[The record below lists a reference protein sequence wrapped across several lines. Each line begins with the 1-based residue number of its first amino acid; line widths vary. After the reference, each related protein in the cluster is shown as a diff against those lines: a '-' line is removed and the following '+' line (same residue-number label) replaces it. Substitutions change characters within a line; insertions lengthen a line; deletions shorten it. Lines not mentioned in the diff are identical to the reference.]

1 MSTKKRFNI
10 MDAVIVLAVV
20 AVIAAV
26 ILVMGINP
34 KTTAGGTKTVVLEVK
49 EKTEEFCLIPQ
60 EGDIILDAATK
71 EEIGKVV
78 GKRTEE
84 AEIILTS
91 AEEGKAVKSK
101 IPDRYSLYL
110 TLELHTGLDKAKIGK
125 SMYIQGHTY
134 ACSGYVV
141 EVVEPKEETK

>member
-1 MSTKKRFNI
+1 MSTKKRFNVI
-10 MDAVIVLAVV
+10 DTLIVLAVIG
-20 AVIAAV
+20 VIAAV
-26 ILVMGINP
+26 ILVMGITP
-34 KTTAGGTKTVVLEVK
+34 ETSASDTKTVVLEVK
-49 EKTEEFCLIPQ
+49 EKTEEFCRVPK

-84 AEIILTS
+84 GEIILTS

-125 SMYIQGHTY
+125 NLYIQGRTY
-134 ACSGYVV
+134 ACSGYIV
-141 EVVEPKEETK
+141 EVIEPKEETK